1 MTFIVP
7 YILRLK
13 KGMLNRQ
20 AKLKQLGEKLASFPS
35 DWYRKYVVIQKQ
47 RTKGSSPAL
56 GSIRVIYFQTEDGNI

>member
-1 MTFIVP
+1 
-7 YILRLK
+7 
-13 KGMLNRQ
+13 MLNRQ

>member
-1 MTFIVP
+1 
-7 YILRLK
+7 
-13 KGMLNRQ
+13 MLNRQ

-56 GSIRVIYFQTEDGNI
+56 GSVRVIDIFSNQRWKYLETVLE